1 VERAAFFQMH
11 AVLIQW
17 AFVFL
22 KASSPNTQV
31 SCIKNRME
39 QFCIYCGEREAT
51 TKDHVPPKSF
61 FRKPRPANLITV
73 PCCKDCNGTY
83 GIDDERVR
91 NLITSIDTTEDHPAI
106 QKQIAE
112 KRDRSYSRKEGQ
124 SNFQHI
130 IESVR
135 IVDRY
140 SPGGIYFG
148 KAPAFDLNQKVMD
161 RFIERMTRALLYYE
175 NGIEYTEFEV
185 EWKKSPDL
193 PALERMPP
201 ELRTFL
207 LNGQSKEIG
216 DGIFRYVGYYTPGR
230 ATSLWLLNFYG
241 GIEFMSIVREKR

>member
-1 VERAAFFQMH
+1 
-11 AVLIQW
+11 
-17 AFVFL
+17 
-22 KASSPNTQV
+22 
-31 SCIKNRME
+31 ME
-39 QFCIYCGEREAT
+39 QFCIYCGRRKAT

-61 FRKPRPANLITV
+61 FPKPRPANLLTV
-73 PCCKDCNGTY
+73 PCCKVCNGTY
-83 GIDDERVR
+83 GKDDERVR

-106 QKQIAE
+106 QQQIAE
-112 KRDRSYSRKEGQ
+112 KRDRSYTRKEGQ

-140 SPGGIYFG
+140 SPGGIYLG

-161 RFIERMTRALLYYE
+161 TFIERMTRALLYCK

-185 EWKKSPDL
+185 EWKKSLDL

-201 ELRTFL
+201 ALRAFL
-207 LNGQSKEIG
+207 LSGQSKEIG
-216 DGIFRYVGYYTPGR
+216 DGIFGYVGYYTPGR
-230 ATSLWLLNFYG
+230 AVSLWLLNFYG